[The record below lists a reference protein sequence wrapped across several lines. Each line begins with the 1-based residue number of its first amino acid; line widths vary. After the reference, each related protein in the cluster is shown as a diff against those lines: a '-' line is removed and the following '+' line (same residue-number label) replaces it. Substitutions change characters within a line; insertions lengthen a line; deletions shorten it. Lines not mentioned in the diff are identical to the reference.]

1 MKRLRTFAVLIA
13 IVALAGCG
21 LAARRG
27 GSGVT
32 LTVTRGFGAES
43 VHTVTRGRVTRAET
57 VMSLLEGAVPVR
69 AGAARGSVES
79 IAGLSAGSSGAA
91 WAYYVNGVAVTT
103 PARSTAV
110 HAGDHVWWDLHD
122 GSTSSARPAVVGSF
136 PEPFIHG
143 VDGKRLPTTLECAAD
158 AETACGR
165 VAASLTAAGVPVAR
179 QLIGTGSGPDTLGVV
194 VGSWRELSSQ
204 LGAGLIAQGPAASG
218 VYARFGG
225 RAGRT
230 LELLDAR
237 GRVVR
242 TLGAGAGLIAA
253 TRDKVSEPTWFVT
266 GTDMAGVTA
275 AASALT
281 ERRLHRHFALV
292 VYAGQDLPVPRSQYL
307 PVRRP

>member
-13 IVALAGCG
+13 ILALAGCG
-21 LAARRG
+21 LATRRG

-32 LTVTRGFGAES
+32 LTVTRGFGAEA
-43 VHTVTRGRVTRAET
+43 VHNVSHARIARAET

-69 AGAARGSVES
+69 AGAARGSVQS
-79 IAGLSAGSSGAA
+79 IAGLSAGASRGWS
-91 WAYYVNGVAVTT
+91 YYVNGVAVTT
-103 PARSTAV
+103 PASSTAV

-122 GSTSSARPAVVGSF
+122 GGTSSARPAVVGSF

-158 AETACGR
+158 AETACGQ
-165 VAASLTAAGVPVAR
+165 VAAALTAAGVPVAR

-204 LGAGLIAQGPAASG
+204 LGASLIDLGPSASG

-242 TLGAGAGLIAA
+242 TLAAGAGLIAA
-253 TRDKVSEPTWFVT
+253 TRDKVSVPTWFVT
-266 GTDMAGVTA
+266 GTDMAGVRA

-281 ERRLHRHFALV
+281 EARLHSHFALV
-292 VYAGQDLPVPRSQYL
+292 VHAGQDLPVPR
-307 PVRRP
+307 P